1 MLYILT
7 CLKKQFDLFG
17 YTTGMANVSDLTIS
31 LPVIES
37 SDPDHEYTIDDI
49 DLQYMQD
56 RIAELEQDRIA
67 ELEQDRIAELETYLV
82 ASGLDDYE
90 LTEEDKELLSLYK
103 TSI

>member
-67 ELEQDRIAELETYLV
+67 ELETYLV